1 MHFQK
6 RIPILSQQ
14 VGLFVLYTLFIIP
27 SPLSAAPLLRISAPS
42 ENQTVLGKDI
52 TISFV
57 VGNLIMGAEGH
68 IHLWLDNPGETAS
81 TAAIITTHFDYI
93 LENVSPGA
101 HTLTLELVKPDHAS
115 FSPGVKETVRFTSI
129 LPQALSSSPTPSF
142 LSPLLRIDEKVILGL
157 LAIGIIIIGFFFLF
171 FARRP

>member
-129 LPQALSSSPTPSF
+129 LPQAVSSPTP
-142 LSPLLRIDEKVILGL
+142 LSLPHSSKVDGKIILGW